1 MKVTGNTTD
10 QTSTVKGGH
19 VYSAQSGKKVSKTD
33 QSGDSAKTAAPAASE
48 ADANTEISAKGREFA
63 QAKEIA
69 SGAPDVREE
78 KIARL
83 KEMISSNKY
92 KVDSHAIADRMV
104 DEHLSSGIG

>member
-10 QTSTVKGGH
+10 QTSSIQGGH
-19 VYSAQSGKKVSKTD
+19 VHSAKSGKASKAESSGES
-33 QSGDSAKTAAPAASE
+33 QSTSSASSSDAAKP
-48 ADANTEISAKGREFA
+48 EISAKGRELA

-69 SGAPDVREE
+69 SGAPDIREE
-78 KIARL
+78 KIAKL
-83 KEMISSNKY
+83 KEMVSSGKY